1 MNISILGCGWLGL
14 PLAEQLRD
22 NGHLV
27 RGSTTSPE
35 KLELL
40 KGKNISPFLL
50 KLSPDL
56 DCEDCKDFWDAD
68 LLIVNIPPG
77 RGRDN
82 VEDYHLKQIQAVADK
97 VKTSS
102 IKWVIFVSSTS
113 VYPEKPGIVDEEDT
127 KSGHAGRASG
137 NALLKAEKLLQSQE
151 EFDTTIVRFGGL
163 YGHDRHPVRYLAGRK
178 NIPDGEAPVNLIH
191 RDDCIGII
199 STIIEKDSRNQV
211 FNGVSD
217 GHPPKKVYYRVA
229 AETLGVTPPTFEST
243 DSDQKE
249 DFKIVSNRKI
259 KHILD
264 YTFKFPNPM
273 DFSGP

>member
-40 KGKNISPFLL
+40 KGKNISPFLI

-56 DCEDCKDFWDAD
+56 DCEDCEDFWDAD

-82 VEDYHLKQIQAVADK
+82 VEDYHLQQIQAVVDQ

-102 IKWVIFVSSTS
+102 IKWVIFISSTS

-127 KSGHAGRASG
+127 KSGGAVRASG
-137 NALLKAEKLLQSQE
+137 NALLKAEQLLQSQD
-151 EFDTTIVRFGGL
+151 FDTTIVRFGGL
-163 YGHDRHPVRYLAGRK
+163 YGYDRHPAKHLAGKK
-178 NIPDGEAPVNLIH
+178 NISDGEAPVNLIH

-199 STIIEKDSRNQV
+199 STIIDKDTRNQV

-217 GHPPKKVYYRVA
+217 GHPPKKVYYRAA
-229 AETLGVTPPTFEST
+229 AETLGLTPPTFESANC
-243 DSDQKE
+243 DQKE
-249 DFKIVSNRKI
+249 NFKIVSNRKI
-259 KHILD
+259 KHILG
-264 YTFKFPNPM
+264 YNFRYPNPM